1 MHVKSLLL
9 MQRQIFLVL
18 VHASRKY
25 LMNATLNHSTSILLF
40 TFGLFGLVGSE
51 DGHEELL
58 AAVKGVINSG
68 LNLTEYYLYLQPKMF
83 PPDGVVWY
91 FSYCC
96 SSCILQP
103 LLEADG
109 AFLQFDN

>member
-1 MHVKSLLL
+1 
-9 MQRQIFLVL
+9 
-18 VHASRKY
+18 
-25 LMNATLNHSTSILLF
+25 MNATLNHSTSILLF

>member
-9 MQRQIFLVL
+9 MQLQIFLV
-18 VHASRKY
+18 VHSSRKD
-25 LMNATLNHSTSILLF
+25 LMNSTLNCSTIILLF